1 MYNRRNY
8 GKRKNLRYK
17 RNYKRKNNRKD
28 KYTLRIVKRELHRQ
42 IENKQATKVI
52 SGARVSTAM
61 PTSIATGM
69 FSIIPNL
76 AQGTSAQGQRI
87 GRVVRPLSL
96 RLTINAF
103 TNSLNEEPTCPIYF
117 DVYVFS
123 CKKFKDQSL
132 YDTLGVAEISQF
144 FRPTAL
150 SGGTDTFYQGVV
162 QNYHQ
167 NVNREVINLY
177 AKKRFLMSPI
187 GTGTQTPNQDPRWI
201 ENRSSRQFEMN
212 IPLTKHCAKVL
223 RYTNAIDE
231 TPNNCA
237 LFACVVA
244 TTAVAGINPPA
255 STETYGACSFIS
267 TLVYEDA

>member
-1 MYNRRNY
+1 MYKRRNY
-8 GKRKNLRYK
+8 GKRKPLRYK
-17 RNYKRKNNRKD
+17 RKNYRKNYRKD
-28 KYTLRIVKRELHRQ
+28 KNTLRIVKRELHRQ
-42 IENKQATKVI
+42 VENKQATKVI
-52 SGARVSTAM
+52 SGARVSSAM

-69 FSIIPNL
+69 FSIIPNVS
-76 AQGTSAQGQRI
+76 QGTSSQGERI
-87 GRVVRPLSL
+87 GRTIKPISL

-103 TNSLNEEPTCPIYF
+103 TNSLNEEPTTPIYF

-123 CKKFKDQSL
+123 CKKFKDQAL
-132 YDTLGVAEISQF
+132 FDTLGVGEIAQF

-212 IPLTKHCAKVL
+212 IPLTKHASKVL
-223 RYTNAIDE
+223 RYTNALDE
-231 TPNNCA
+231 LPNNCA
-237 LFACVVA
+237 MFACVVA
-244 TTAVAGINPPA
+244 TTTTAGINPPA